1 MLKGVSTP
9 PANRQT
15 FGTSEDRKLT
25 SLQEATRYGHSW
37 ESMDSASASTR
48 DLADRML
55 ALEAAEHSEARETGA
70 LAVWVCQKLKAS
82 LTRFA
87 GIEGFTALMR
97 RALALARTEVPSLQ
111 AVSVK
116 PDGTVEGLEGVSAE
130 ATVALIAQLL
140 ALLNLFIGDALT
152 LRLVRDAWPELSD
165 GKQATGIGN

>member
-1 MLKGVSTP
+1 
-9 PANRQT
+9 
-15 FGTSEDRKLT
+15 
-25 SLQEATRYGHSW
+25 
-37 ESMDSASASTR
+37 
-48 DLADRML
+48 ML